1 MVTFDTEYLLFE
13 TFAFIRL
20 STDSL
25 LELTNQLPAQQR
37 VCSPAFP
44 VAFLLNS
51 RDTSRKFFQVEEHIF
66 IAVKARLRK
75 SLQNLHI
82 KKNLL
87 RNFAY

>member
-51 RDTSRKFFQVEEHIF
+51 RDTSRKFFFFRLKNIF
-66 IAVKARLRK
+66 
-75 SLQNLHI
+75 S
-82 KKNLL
+82 
-87 RNFAY
+87 

>member
-51 RDTSRKFFQVEEHIF
+51 RDTSRKFFFQVEEYIF

-75 SLQNLHI
+75 IFTGSSHQEIVN
-82 KKNLL
+82 
-87 RNFAY
+87 RAT